1 MAFTLTLSDVAA
13 FLALIVAVW
22 SVIQTTRFN
31 KRQNAFAET
40 AQRLNEMLIARE
52 AADAEGQLA
61 ADVSANFIKI
71 GKNDYRLKIFNRG
84 PGSARNVRLEMLR
97 GGDLVSRG
105 EIEKKFPLPML
116 ERQQNVDL
124 ICFVH
129 LGSDLTMEVRLF
141 WDDDKEQGRSKEL
154 VLHL

>member
-52 AADAEGQLA
+52 AADAEGQQA

-84 PGSARNVRLEMLR
+84 PGVARNVRLEMLR
-97 GGDLVSRG
+97 GGDLLSRG
-105 EIEKKFPLPML
+105 EVEKKFPLALL

>member
-52 AADAEGQLA
+52 AADAEGQQA

-71 GKNDYRLKIFNRG
+71 GKNDCRLKIFNRG
-84 PGSARNVRLEMLR
+84 PGVARNVRLEMLR
-97 GGDLVSRG
+97 GGDLLSRG
-105 EIEKKFPLPML
+105 EVEKKFPLAML

-129 LGSDLTMEVRLF
+129 LGSDLTMEVRLL